1 MKKEYIFDNNVYDR
15 NILRETSG
23 YYDYN
28 ICNRYVYEISEK
40 ASIEE
45 LRKVERFGDGFK
57 AKIYVCYI
65 NFKYKFI

>member
-15 NILRETSG
+15 NILREISG

-28 ICNRYVYEISEK
+28 TCNRYVYEISEK

-45 LRKVERFGDGFK
+45 LRKVEIFGDGIK
-57 AKIYVCYI
+57 AKIFVWYLNLKYI
-65 NFKYKFI
+65 F